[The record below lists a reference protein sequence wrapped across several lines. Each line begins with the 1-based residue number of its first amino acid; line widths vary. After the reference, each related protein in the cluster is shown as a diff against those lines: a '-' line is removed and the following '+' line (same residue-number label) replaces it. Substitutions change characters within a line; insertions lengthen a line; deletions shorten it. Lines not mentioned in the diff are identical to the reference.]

1 MTQLSMHS
9 PVGDLTISED
19 DGAIVS
25 VDWGWGAMQ
34 TETPLLREARRQLD
48 LYFDG
53 ELKQFDLPLRP
64 HGTRLNKQVW
74 AAMLRIPYGFTETY
88 GKIAV
93 ELGATARSVGG
104 SCGANPIPVL
114 IPCHRVLAAN
124 GGLGGYSGDGGVETK
139 VFLLRLE
146 GALL

>member
-25 VDWGWGAMQ
+25 LDWGWGALQ
-34 TETPLLREARRQLD
+34 TETPLLREAKRQLD
-48 LYFDG
+48 RYFDG
-53 ELKQFDLPLRP
+53 DLERFDLPLRP
-64 HGTRLNKQVW
+64 YGTVFRKQVW
-74 AAMLRIPYGFTETY
+74 DAMLRIPYGSTETY
-88 GKIAV
+88 GKIAAAV
-93 ELGATARSVGG
+93 GSPARAVGG
-104 SCGANPIPVL
+104 ACGANPVPII
-114 IPCHRVLAAN
+114 IPCHRVLGAN
-124 GGLGGYSGDGGVETK
+124 GGLGGYSGEGGTETK

>member
-9 PVGDLTISED
+9 PVGDLTVSED

-25 VDWGWGAMQ
+25 VDWGWGAVQ
-34 TETPLLREARRQLD
+34 TETPLLLEARRQLD

-53 ELKQFDLPLRP
+53 ELEKFELPLRP
-64 HGTRLNKQVW
+64 HGSEFKKQVW
-74 AAMLRIPYGFTETY
+74 RAMLRIPYGSTETY
-88 GKIAV
+88 GKIAAEV
-93 ELGATARSVGG
+93 GAPARSVGG
-104 SCGANPIPVL
+104 ACGANPIPII
-114 IPCHRVLAAN
+114 IPCHRILAAN
-124 GGLGGYSGDGGVETK
+124 GGMGGYSGDGGVETK

>member
-9 PVGDLTISED
+9 PVGDLTVSED

-25 VDWGWGAMQ
+25 VDWGWGAVQ
-34 TETPLLREARRQLD
+34 TETPLLLDAKRQLEA
-48 LYFDG
+48 YFDAD
-53 ELKQFDLPLRP
+53 LKAFDLKLRP
-64 HGTRLNKQVW
+64 HGSAFKQQVW
-74 AAMLRIPYGFTETY
+74 RAMLEIPYGYTETY
-88 GKIAV
+88 GKIAAEV
-93 ELGATARSVGG
+93 GAPARSVGG
-104 SCGANPIPVL
+104 ACGANPIPII

-124 GGLGGYSGDGGVETK
+124 GGMGGYSGDGGVETK

>member
-1 MTQLSMHS
+1 MSQLSMHS
-9 PVGDLTISED
+9 PVGDITISED

-34 TETPLLREARRQLD
+34 SETPLLLEAKRQLN

-53 ELKQFDLPLRP
+53 ELQKFDLKLRP
-64 HGTRLNKQVW
+64 YGSEFKKQVW
-74 AAMLRIPYGFTETY
+74 RAMLRIPYGSTDTY
-88 GKIAV
+88 GKIAA
-93 ELGATARSVGG
+93 ELDATARSVGG
-104 SCGANPIPVL
+104 ACGANPIPII
-114 IPCHRVLAAN
+114 IPCHRILAAN
-124 GGLGGYSGDGGVETK
+124 GGMGGYSGEGGVETK

>member
-1 MTQLSMHS
+1 MSQLSMHS
-9 PVGDLTISED
+9 PVGDITISED
-19 DGAIVS
+19 DGRIVS

-34 TETPLLREARRQLD
+34 GETPLLAEAKRQLD

-53 ELKQFDLPLRP
+53 DLTQFDLPLKP
-64 HGTRLNKQVW
+64 YGTAFKQRVW
-74 AAMLRIPYGFTETY
+74 QAMLRIPYGGTETY
-88 GKIAV
+88 GKIAA

-104 SCGANPIPVL
+104 ACGANPIPII
-114 IPCHRVLAAN
+114 IPCHRILAAN
-124 GGLGGYSGDGGVETK
+124 GGMGGYSGEGGVETK